1 MNLRKIAN
9 LATSTINRNIP
20 AVLARNIGFIINA
33 DYSRSPTFE
42 YFTAQIQVQAVTED
56 MLAFMQN
63 QGIQGVLRSVYL
75 DGNWSGI
82 IRADSKGG
90 DILKFNGYDWMV
102 VHVIE
107 SWPDWSHVIV
117 AQQNM
122 SVTASI
128 NDLPSLL
135 LSSPDV

>member
-9 LATSTINRNIP
+9 FATSTVNLNIP
-20 AVLARNIGFIINA
+20 AVLARNIGYFTNDDGTRTA
-33 DYSRSPTFE
+33 SFE
-42 YFTAQIQVQAVTED
+42 YFTAQAQVQAVSED

-63 QGIQGVLRSVYL
+63 QGVQGVLRSVYL

-90 DILKFNGYDWMV
+90 DILKFNGYDWMI
-102 VHVIE
+102 VHVME
-107 SWPDWSHVIV
+107 SWADWSHVIV

-122 SVTASI
+122 AITASI
-128 NDLPSLL
+128 NDLPSIL